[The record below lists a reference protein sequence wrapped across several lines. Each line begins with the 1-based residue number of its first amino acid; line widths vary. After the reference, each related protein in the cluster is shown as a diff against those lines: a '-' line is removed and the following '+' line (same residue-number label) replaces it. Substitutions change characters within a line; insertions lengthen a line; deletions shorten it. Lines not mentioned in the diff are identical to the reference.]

1 MSGARPPVGAH
12 AGARKGEGST
22 VSGAR
27 PPAGAHGDADLA
39 GRLERACAQL
49 GLAAS
54 DEARARLLDYLAQ
67 MQRWNRTYN
76 LTAIR
81 DPGQML
87 VQHLFDSLAVV
98 GPFSE
103 ALEEGASARLY
114 DVGSG
119 GGLPGVVLAIMRPQ
133 WSVTC
138 IDAVEKK
145 TAFVRQM
152 SGALS
157 LPNLR
162 ARHARV
168 ETLEPAG
175 CDIVTSRAFASLD
188 DFARLAGKHVR
199 DSGTLV
205 AMKGKLPEDEIEVLE
220 AGGQWKVDR
229 IQPLQVPEL
238 QAERC
243 LIWMRRSQGTL

>member
-1 MSGARPPVGAH
+1 MSAQPN
-12 AGARKGEGST
+12 
-22 VSGAR
+22 
-27 PPAGAHGDADLA
+27 PAGADMA
-39 GRLERACAQL
+39 GRLSHAFEQL
-49 GLAAS
+49 GLQADAAAS
-54 DEARARLLDYLAQ
+54 AKLLDYLAQ

-81 DPGQML
+81 DPRQML
-87 VQHLFDSLAVV
+87 VQHLFDSLAAV
-98 GPFSE
+98 GPFSQ
-103 ALEEGASARLY
+103 ALGAPGTPAKIY

-119 GGLPGVVLAIMRPQ
+119 GGLPGVVLAVMRPE

-152 SGALS
+152 SGALT
-157 LPNLR
+157 LPNLQ
-162 ARHARV
+162 ARHARI

-175 CDIVTSRAFASLD
+175 CNIVTSRAFASLE
-188 DFARLAGKHVR
+188 DFAMLAGRHVGN
-199 DSGTLV
+199 DGTLV
-205 AMKGKLPEDEIEVLE
+205 AMKGKVPDDEIQALHARGEW
-220 AGGQWKVDR
+220 QVDH